1 MNVEQRNYIEATK
14 MLLPHLETIKKEH
27 DLEKRKVFA
36 KTAVMETLDIKKV
49 DENSELFQQILERVE
64 AIYKQAKNP
73 VDEQVYEKI
82 LEKFDTYDLD
92 NISDPNLKAIMKASR
107 DKNAGKF
114 KDPNIVLSLL
124 SSVELKN
131 IQTLPTTPLIQVEK
145 IPKDILNSTV
155 YKVRDIRDIRNRS
168 KKILRRYIGGRKS
181 KKIKYKK
188 SKKHHKR
195 KSRNK
200 RR

>member
-1 MNVEQRNYIEATK
+1 MDVEQRNYIKATK
-14 MLLPHLETIKKEH
+14 MLLPHLEDIKKEH
-27 DLEKRKVFA
+27 VLEKRKVFA
-36 KTAVMETLDIKKV
+36 KTAVMETLNIKKV
-49 DENSELFQQILERVE
+49 DENSELFQQILQRVE
-64 AIYKQAKNP
+64 AIYKQAINR

-82 LEKFDTYDLD
+82 LEKFDLEKFDTYDLD

-124 SSVELKN
+124 SSEDLIKLQAIHPKNKN
-131 IQTLPTTPLIQVEK
+131 IE
-145 IPKDILNSTV
+145 NSDTYSSDNNDV
-155 YKVRDIRDIRNRS
+155 YTHDRRLTHKGG
-168 KKILRRYIGGRKS
+168 KKRRKS